1 MSATTPLNAGHVA
14 RARPGLLWRVAWVVV
29 ALAYAA
35 PVTYFAYGRLTE
47 VAQRARERLIVEY
60 RLWELHPEYKGSPQA
75 WTRFAARLLTDTQL
89 LSRVRLVQRDVATDI
104 ELDYRR
110 DLTIAQGEV
119 VLAAIAAWAAPLAL
133 VYGIGYLVARRRRVA
148 PEPEP
153 AKPAYSE
160 DKYRPGFKSEN
171 NGS

>member
-1 MSATTPLNAGHVA
+1 MIRLFRRTDESPSRRTV
-14 RARPGLLWRVAWVVV
+14 LWRAAWVLV

-35 PVTYFAYGRLTE
+35 PVAYFAYGRLTE

-75 WTRFAARLLTDTQL
+75 WTRFAARLLTDSQL
-89 LSRVRLVQRDVATDI
+89 LRRVRLVERDAATDI

-119 VLAAIAAWAAPLAL
+119 VLAALAAWAAPMGII
-133 VYGIGYLVARRRRVA
+133 YGIGCLVARHRRAV
-148 PEPEP
+148 PEPLP

-160 DKYRPGFKSEN
+160 DKYRP
-171 NGS
+171 

>member
-1 MSATTPLNAGHVA
+1 MAATTPLNPGDVA
-14 RARPGLLWRVAWVVV
+14 RARPGLLWRVAWLVV
-29 ALAYAA
+29 AVAYAA
-35 PVTYFAYGRLTE
+35 PVAYFAYGRLTE

-75 WTRFAARLLTDTQL
+75 WTRFAARLLTDSQL
-89 LSRVRLVQRDVATDI
+89 LRRVRLVERDVATDI

-119 VLAAIAAWAAPLAL
+119 VLAALAAWAAPMGLI
-133 VYGIGYLVARRRRVA
+133 YGIGYLVARRRRAV
-148 PEPEP
+148 PEPLP

-160 DKYRPGFKSEN
+160 DKYRP
-171 NGS
+171 

>member
-1 MSATTPLNAGHVA
+1 MIRLSPRTDDAPSRRSV
-14 RARPGLLWRVAWVVV
+14 LWRVAWVLV

-35 PVTYFAYGRLTE
+35 PVAYFAYGRLTE
-47 VAQRARERLIVEY
+47 VSWRARERLIVEY

-75 WTRFAARLLTDTQL
+75 WTRFAGRLLTDNQL
-89 LSRVRLVQRDVATDI
+89 LHRVRLVQRDVAMDI

-119 VLAAIAAWAAPLAL
+119 VLAAMAAWAAPMGLI
-133 VYGIGYLVARRRRVA
+133 YGIGYLVARRRRVA

-160 DKYRPGFKSEN
+160 DKYRP
-171 NGS
+171 